1 MIEKDFKRSEF
12 LSQSL
17 KKTLILNDDG
27 TNLELLG
34 QENIGECDVVI
45 SVTDSDEKN
54 LLCSLL
60 VKQLGT
66 KRVITRVEQMATASL
81 FEKVG
86 VDVAVS
92 PKKAALNEIKNR
104 IVDYKEGLL
113 ATVEMGLAE
122 ILEINISY
130 GFNETVLMDL
140 RLPRRA
146 VIAIIQRGSKVII
159 PKGQTIIKGGDS
171 LIIFTKT
178 EDAQEIRNYFNKLA
192 KD

>member
-1 MIEKDFKRSEF
+1 M
-12 LSQSL
+12 
-17 KKTLILNDDG
+17 KKTLILNGDG

-34 QENIGECDVVI
+34 QENIGESNVTI
-45 SVTDSDEKN
+45 AVTDSDEKN

-60 VKQLGT
+60 VKQLGV
-66 KRVITRVEQMATASL
+66 KRVITRVGQMATASL

-122 ILEINISY
+122 ILEINIPEN
-130 GFNETVLMDL
+130 FQDTALMNL
-140 RLPRRA
+140 RLPKRG
-146 VIAIIQRGSKVII
+146 VVAIIQRGSKVII
-159 PKGQTIIKGGDS
+159 PKGQTLVRGRDS

-178 EDAQEIRNYFNKLA
+178 DDAEVIRGYFNKLCS
-192 KD
+192 